1 MKGLV
6 SARLLVFPL
15 GALLVLGGSSPFL
28 ARLPESCAHMRAKT
42 SWLAMDEHNDRMAC
56 DPAYADAYHAPK
68 PDGVYGDA
76 RKR

>member
-1 MKGLV
+1 M
-6 SARLLVFPL
+6 
-15 GALLVLGGSSPFL
+15 
-28 ARLPESCAHMRAKT
+28 PESCAHMRAKT